1 MLTTPVAGPGAI
13 NRWTLDEVWPD
24 LDQGITH
31 LLTNL
36 TEGFSLQQYMKLY
49 SSVHNHC
56 TARANSATMPA
67 RGRGGHGGAKLAG
80 AELYARLRNFLIK
93 YLKMLLKAGETRMDD
108 SLLNFYRKEW
118 ERYTTALRVVH
129 KLFEYLNRH
138 WIKRAIDE
146 KQEGIYEVYT
156 LSLVLWKKY
165 LFDPLK
171 VRLSNAILC
180 LIDKERNNEQI
191 DTSLV
196 KGVIDAYVSLGFN
209 KDKEKRDCDTLQVYQ
224 RDFSDAFFVTTEA
237 FYANECNTFIS
248 QNTVSDY
255 MKKVERSLANEQ
267 YRVQTYLH
275 SSSEP
280 ELKRRCEKV
289 MIQAH
294 KDTIWHEFQ
303 GLLVN
308 EKLDDISRMYGLLSR
323 ITDGLV
329 PLKDIMEKHIQAI
342 GDAAIYTNADAA
354 LTDPRAYVQT
364 ILDVHNKFSEIV
376 KQSFKNDPG
385 FVEALDKACR
395 RFINDN
401 AVTRMAKTSSKS
413 PELVAKYCDI
423 LLKKSPKNPD
433 EQSILAILTDIMLVF
448 KYIEDKDVFQ
458 TFYSKMLAKRLING
472 TSASEFLEGQMIT
485 KLKQNCGFDYTAKL
499 ARMFRDMSLSRSLQD
514 SFREQYTTKDLGVD
528 FTILVLATGSWPL
541 VPPSTNFN
549 VPDELTK
556 CRTSFHKFY
565 SHQYTGRK
573 LNWLTQFSKGELKTG
588 YTKQHEY
595 LLQCSTYQM
604 GILLLFNQKDIW
616 TAEDMQ
622 VATALTKPALINTLE
637 TLHKTKILVMN
648 TQVISLNT
656 QFKLNKEFKNKKAR
670 VLINVRLVDHDT
682 QNKESDDT
690 HQLVEEDRRLQIQA
704 AIVRIMKTRK
714 TIKHSNLVS
723 DVILQLQSRFRP
735 KVALIKKCI
744 DLLIEKDYLQR
755 DATQKDLY
763 MYMA

>member
-1 MLTTPVAGPGAI
+1 M
-13 NRWTLDEVWPD
+13 
-24 LDQGITH
+24 
-31 LLTNL
+31 
-36 TEGFSLQQYMKLY
+36 
-49 SSVHNHC
+49 
-56 TARANSATMPA
+56 
-67 RGRGGHGGAKLAG
+67 
-80 AELYARLRNFLIK
+80 
-93 YLKMLLKAGETRMDD
+93 
-108 SLLNFYRKEW
+108 
-118 ERYTTALRVVH
+118 
-129 KLFEYLNRH
+129 
-138 WIKRAIDE
+138 
-146 KQEGIYEVYT
+146 
-156 LSLVLWKKY
+156 LWKKY

-171 VRLSNAILC
+171 ARLSNAILA

-209 KDKEKRDCDTLQVYQ
+209 KDKPDEHTFEVYQ
-224 RDFSDAFFVTTEA
+224 RDFSDAFFTSTEA

-255 MKKVERSLANEQ
+255 MRKVSQNLQNEQ
-267 YRVQTYLH
+267 TRVQTYLH
-275 SSSEP
+275 PTSEP
-280 ELKRRCEKV
+280 ELKRRCETV
-289 MIQAH
+289 MIEAH

-303 GLLVN
+303 ALLSG
-308 EKLDDISRMYGLLSR
+308 EKLDDISRMYNLLSR
-323 ITDGLV
+323 IDGGLV
-329 PLKDIMEKHIQAI
+329 PLKDMMEKHIQGI
-342 GDAAIYTNADAA
+342 GDSTIQTNADVA
-354 LTDPRAYVQT
+354 LIDPKAYVET
-364 ILDVHNKFSEIV
+364 ILHVHSKFSEIV
-376 KQSFKNDPG
+376 KKCFKNDAG

-401 AVTRMAKTSSKS
+401 AVTQMSKTSSKS
-413 PELVAKYCDI
+413 PELVAKYCDM

-433 EQSILAILTDIMLVF
+433 EQTILNILSDIMLVF

-499 ARMFRDMSLSRSLQD
+499 ARMFRDMSLSRGLQD
-514 SFREQYTTKDLGVD
+514 SFRDQYSIKELGVD

-556 CRTSFHKFY
+556 CRSSFQKFY

-573 LNWLTQFSKGELKTG
+573 LNWLTQFSKGEVRTE
-588 YTKQHEY
+588 YTKQHQY

-622 VATALTKPALINTLE
+622 VATALTKPALLTTLE

-648 TQVISLNT
+648 TAVIALNT
-656 QFKLNKEFKNKKAR
+656 QFKLNKDFKSKKAR
-670 VLINVRLVDHDT
+670 VLINVRFTDKEVAT
-682 QNKESDDT
+682 KESADT
-690 HQLVEEDRRLQIQA
+690 HQVVEEDRRLQIQA

-714 TIKHSNLVS
+714 QMKHSNLVS
-723 DVILQLQSRFRP
+723 DVILQLQARFRP

-744 DLLIEKDYLQR
+744 DLLIEKEYLQR
-755 DATQKDLY
+755 DPNQKDLY
-763 MYMA
+763 IYMA